1 MDAAA
6 LGIDALALAL
16 PFVPAVGAVF
26 TKAKIAAE
34 GVAGCGVLLRKA
46 TLNFELPPMRSRRR
60 SSDTEL
66 IRARSRQS

>member
-1 MDAAA
+1 
-6 LGIDALALAL
+6 
-16 PFVPAVGAVF
+16 
-26 TKAKIAAE
+26 
-34 GVAGCGVLLRKA
+34 LLRKA